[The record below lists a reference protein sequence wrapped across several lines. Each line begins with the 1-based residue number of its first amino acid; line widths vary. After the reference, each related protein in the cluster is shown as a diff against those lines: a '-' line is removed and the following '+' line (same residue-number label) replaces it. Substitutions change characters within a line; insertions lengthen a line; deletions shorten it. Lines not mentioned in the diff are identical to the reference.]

1 MKQISLFALMF
12 IFVFTAVA
20 APMSASARH
29 GGDDDRSES
38 RDRDD
43 DDDDRDDDDDDDQDD
58 NRGRDDDD
66 DDDDDRNSEDESL
79 EVEADVFTDTTIV
92 EVELNDRKTIFSTS
106 ADTRE
111 EVIDAVVARMNLT
124 RAEVDAVL
132 DFEIE
137 DRASRA
143 KDRKNL
149 NGEFASST
157 RPVKDCVATSSVFR
171 IEADVFTNT
180 TVVKVERNGTK
191 TVFETSATTT
201 DGIVSAITARL
212 TDLSESQVR
221 GVIDVD
227 IEDRASRASDFE
239 ISTTV
244 SSKDCKDKPRA
255 TSTPSTSTQQAELRA
270 RVAELQRLLE
280 TLIALLNARLTQ

>member
-1 MKQISLFALMF
+1 MF
-12 IFVFTAVA
+12 IFAFVAIA

-29 GGDDDRSES
+29 GDDDDRSES

-43 DDDDRDDDDDDDQDD
+43 DDDDRDDDDDDD
-58 NRGRDDDD
+58 RGRDRDDDD
-66 DDDDDRNSEDESL
+66 DDDDSSSDDESL

-92 EVELNDRKTIFSTS
+92 KVELNDRKTIFSTS

-143 KDRKNL
+143 KDRKKL

-201 DGIVSAITARL
+201 DAIVSAITARL

-239 ISTTV
+239 ISTSV
-244 SSKDCKDKPRA
+244 SPKDCKDKPRA
-255 TSTPSTSTQQAELRA
+255 TSTPSTPTQQAELRA

-280 TLIALLNARLTQ
+280 TLIALLNARLAQ

>member
-1 MKQISLFALMF
+1 MKQVSLFALLF
-12 IFVFTAVA
+12 IFTFGVIA

-29 GGDDDRSES
+29 GNDDDRSES

-43 DDDDRDDDDDDDQDD
+43 DDDDRDDE
-58 NRGRDDDD
+58 DD
-66 DDDDDRNSEDESL
+66 DDDDDRGRDRDDDEDEDDDSSDDML

-92 EVELNDRKTIFSTS
+92 KVELNDRKTIFSTS

-124 RAEVDAVL
+124 RAEVDAAL

-143 KDRKNL
+143 KDRKKL
-149 NGEFASST
+149 NGEMASST
-157 RPVKDCVATSSVFR
+157 RPVKDCVASSSVFR

-180 TVVKVERNGTK
+180 TIIKIERNGTK
-191 TVFETSATTT
+191 TVFETAATTT
-201 DGIVSAITARL
+201 DAIVTAITARV
-212 TDLSESQVR
+212 TDLSDSQVR
-221 GVIDVD
+221 AVLDVD
-227 IEDRASRASDFE
+227 IEDRASRASDFA
-239 ISTTV
+239 ISTST
-244 SSKDCKDKPRA
+244 STKDCKDKPRA
-255 TSTPSTSTQQAELRA
+255 TSTPSTTEQAELRQ

-280 TLIALLNARLTQ
+280 SLIALLNARLGR

>member
-20 APMSASARH
+20 APMSAQARH

-43 DDDDRDDDDDDDQDD
+43 DDDDW
-58 NRGRDDDD
+58 DDD
-66 DDDDDRNSEDESL
+66 DDDDDRGRDRDDDDDEDWDDERL

-92 EVELNDRKTIFSTS
+92 EVELNDRKTVFSTS
-106 ADTRE
+106 ADTRD

-149 NGEFASST
+149 NGQFASST

-201 DGIVSAITARL
+201 DAIVDAVTARL
-212 TDLSESQVR
+212 TDITSSQVR
-221 GVIDVD
+221 AIIDVD

-239 ISTTV
+239 ISTSV

-255 TSTPSTSTQQAELRA
+255 TTTPSTSAQQAELRA

-280 TLIALLNARLTQ
+280 TLIALLNARLSQ